1 MPDEQAR
8 VAAALSRASGAMST
22 AATARMDRDMP
33 WFSEL
38 SAEDRSWVGLI
49 VHAGIRNFVDWL
61 RSSPDASGDDDLDG
75 HALATAVFGA
85 APRELAGVITLRQ
98 TVDLIRLSIDVVE
111 SAIDDLVPADDSP
124 LVHRAVLR
132 YGREVAF
139 ATAEVYAR
147 AAESRGAWDARL
159 EALVVD
165 AVLRAEPDES
175 LLSRASALGWNS
187 RGGVAVVVGTAPHG
201 RSDTDVFEGVRRA
214 ARAAGTDAL
223 CATQGERLVVVLGGV
238 EDALDAARVVVDF
251 FDPGPVVA
259 GPVTAGLGAAH
270 ASARAALSGH
280 RVSAS
285 WPGAPRPVRSV
296 DLLAERALSGD
307 EHARRHLVDVVHAA
321 LDAPRG
327 PLVETLTAWFESGH
341 STEAAAR
348 TLFVHPN
355 TVRYRLRQVAE
366 ATGLTPTTPHDAF
379 TLQVALVLGR
389 QVVEAAQDDLL

>member
-1 MPDEQAR
+1 
-8 VAAALSRASGAMST
+8 MST

-49 VHAGIRNFVDWL
+49 VHAGIRTFVDWL
-61 RSSPDASGDDDLDG
+61 GSSPEATGEDLDG
-75 HALATAVFGA
+75 HALASTVFGA
-85 APRELAGVITLRQ
+85 APRELTGVITLRQ

-111 SAIDDLVPADDSP
+111 SAIDDLVDVDDAP

-175 LLSRASALGWNS
+175 LLSRAGALGWNAL
-187 RGGVAVVVGTAPHG
+187 GGVAVVVGTAPPG
-201 RSDTDVFEGVRRA
+201 RNDTDVFEGVRRA
-214 ARAAGTDAL
+214 ARTAGADAL
-223 CATQGERLVVVLGGV
+223 CATQGDRLVVVLGGL
-238 EDALDAARVVVDF
+238 EDALAGATAVVDLF
-251 FDPGPVVA
+251 GPGPVVV
-259 GPVTAGLGAAH
+259 GPVTSGLRTAH
-270 ASARAALSGH
+270 SSARAALSGH
-280 RVSAS
+280 RVAAG

-296 DLLAERALSGD
+296 DLLAERALTGD
-307 EHARRHLVDVVHAA
+307 EDARRHLVDTVHPA
-321 LDAPRG
+321 LAAPRG
-327 PLVETLTAWFESGH
+327 ALEETLTAWFETGH

-348 TLFVHPN
+348 ALFVHPN

-366 ATGLTPTTPHDAF
+366 ATGLAPTTPHDAF
-379 TLQVALVLGR
+379 TLQVALTLGR
-389 QVVEAAQDDLL
+389 LATDADNPGL